1 MIFNQSHIKESNLF
15 FSFILFCIALIW
27 LDGNRLQKVCANPVV
42 DIQIAET
49 IVHENFVPTSKSHEN
64 DIALI
69 RLQRPAPYND
79 FIRPICLPN
88 VERLHNKSYD
98 GAQLVVAG
106 FGRNQSG

>member
-1 MIFNQSHIKESNLF
+1 M
-15 FSFILFCIALIW
+15 
-27 LDGNRLQKVCANPVV
+27 ANIP
-42 DIQIAET
+42 IAEV
-49 IVHENFVPTSKSHEN
+49 IVHENYVPTSKSHEN

-88 VERLHNKSYD
+88 VESLQNKSYD